1 MGYVGWSNV
10 ANLANTTA
18 GGAVNTVAIVNSS
31 TPDGQGVGAS
41 GVVVLYGDVPPSQ
54 PFIVRSSAGVDYIAG
69 DFVLASDGTSY
80 LVSSSVL
87 TSNGTVYFP
96 I

>member
-18 GGAVNTVAIVNSS
+18 GGAVDTVAIVNSS

-41 GVVVLYGDVPPSQ
+41 GVVVRYVDVPPSQ
-54 PFIVRSSAGVDYIAG
+54 PFIVRISAGIDYIAG
-69 DFVLASDGTSY
+69 DFVLSSTGTAY
-80 LVSSSVL
+80 LVSTSVL
-87 TSNGTVYFP
+87 TSNGTVYYP